1 MRGKSFSPRK
11 AQKMKFWKEDIDTG
25 HTIFKSLSIQLLTFF
40 IPENL
45 RGHKNVCD
53 DWGSDLWSN
62 LKSFQGFESMKIFFP
77 SIFFLSK
84 RSFRFSSVST
94 YCEVFYVNSWVELKL
109 ASVDNESKL
118 CSLLLFMDLMK
129 GFFHVWCM
137 LRKVNKVGSGWW
149 SRYGLATTV

>member
-1 MRGKSFSPRK
+1 
-11 AQKMKFWKEDIDTG
+11 MKFWKEDIDTG

-77 SIFFLSK
+77 SFFLSPK
-84 RSFRFSSVST
+84 KFLYLLFCHT
-94 YCEVFYVNSWVELKL
+94 WLYLWCILKL
-109 ASVDNESKL
+109 KWKWNSSVDNESKL